1 MLPWMEN
8 KLNKKS
14 TWLYLLVC
22 ESVKLYF
29 TISLKDAKWQDLNWL
44 KIMRDFTFYS
54 LLPIKLRK
62 MKYNGDFLNLIVYI
76 YSL

>member
-1 MLPWMEN
+1 MEN

-22 ESVKLYF
+22 ESVKLSF

-76 YSL
+76 YSLR

>member
-1 MLPWMEN
+1 MEN

-22 ESVKLYF
+22 ESVKLSF

-44 KIMRDFTFYS
+44 KIMRDFIFYS

>member
-1 MLPWMEN
+1 MEN

-22 ESVKLYF
+22 ESVKLSF
-29 TISLKDAKWQDLNWL
+29 TISLEDTKWQDLNWL

-54 LLPIKLRK
+54 LLSIKLRK

>member
-1 MLPWMEN
+1 MEN

-22 ESVKLYF
+22 ESVKLSF

-44 KIMRDFTFYS
+44 KIMRDFIFYS

-76 YSL
+76 YSS

>member
-62 MKYNGDFLNLIVYI
+62 MKYNGDFLNLVVYI

>member
-1 MLPWMEN
+1 MEN

-22 ESVKLYF
+22 ESVKLSF

-44 KIMRDFTFYS
+44 KIMRGFTFYS

>member
-1 MLPWMEN
+1 MEN

-14 TWLYLLVC
+14 TWLFLLVC
-22 ESVKLYF
+22 ESVKLSF

>member
-1 MLPWMEN
+1 MKN

-22 ESVKLYF
+22 ESVKLSF
-29 TISLKDAKWQDLNWL
+29 TISLEDAKWKDLNWL

-54 LLPIKLRK
+54 LLSIKLRK
-62 MKYNGDFLNLIVYI
+62 MKYNRDFCNLIVYI

>member
-1 MLPWMEN
+1 MEN

-22 ESVKLYF
+22 ESVKLSF

-44 KIMRDFTFYS
+44 KIMRDLTFYS

>member
-1 MLPWMEN
+1 MEN

-22 ESVKLYF
+22 ESVKLSF

>member
-1 MLPWMEN
+1 MEN

-22 ESVKLYF
+22 ESVKLSF

-62 MKYNGDFLNLIVYI
+62 MKYNEDFLNLIVYI